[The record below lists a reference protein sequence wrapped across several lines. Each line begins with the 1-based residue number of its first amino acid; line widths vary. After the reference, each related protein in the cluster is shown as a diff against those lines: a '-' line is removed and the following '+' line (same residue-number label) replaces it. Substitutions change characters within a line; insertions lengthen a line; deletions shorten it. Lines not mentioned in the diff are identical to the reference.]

1 MGLDMYLNKKTYIGA
16 TYDHNKITGKIT
28 LSNEK
33 GKFPINL
40 KRVTYVIEEV
50 GYWRKANAIH
60 NFFVNECQDGEDDC
74 KEYYVPIH
82 ILNKLYKICI
92 EIHLIHKHQS
102 NTEEGI
108 KRITELLPPKKGF
121 FFGSN
126 EINDDYFDDIQH
138 TITILEPL
146 LNSDYIYYQS
156 SW

>member
-1 MGLDMYLNKKTYIGA
+1 MGLDMYLYKKEYIGA
-16 TYDHNKITGKIT
+16 EYEHNIDPDKQNIFIINDK
-28 LSNEK
+28 E
-33 GKFPINL
+33 FPIKNL
-40 KRVTYVIEEV
+40 SYIIYNV